1 MAARRKMTEKELV
14 MLKQANAVAESFGY
28 FSMKKGEVVYKVPRI
43 GIELQDL
50 AKVPI
55 IMAIAGGKSK
65 PKQFE
70 AYMKNAPKQT
80 WLITDEAA
88 ANEILKG

>member
-1 MAARRKMTEKELV
+1 
-14 MLKQANAVAESFGY
+14 
-28 FSMKKGEVVYKVPRI
+28 
-43 GIELQDL
+43 IELQDL
-50 AKVPI
+50 EKVPI

-65 PKQFE
+65 AKAIR

-88 ANEILKG
+88 ANEILKGVTL

>member
-1 MAARRKMTEKELV
+1 MSSQLRAAKR
-14 MLKQANAVAESFGY
+14 
-28 FSMKKGEVVYKVPRI
+28 
-43 GIELQDL
+43 
-50 AKVPI
+50 
-55 IMAIAGGKSK
+55 K
-65 PKQFE
+65 PKAIR